1 MSQITPYAILRPMQR
16 DLTLTGL
23 VGLLGGAALYAGASA
38 LSTRIPILAQG
49 TLVTAIVFAFLL
61 LLALLEVP
69 MMVFGLRQM
78 ARSASTPRH
87 LLLATFGIYVAF
99 ASFYA
104 SVFVLLTGQI
114 AWGLG
119 LVAVCLVRWLS
130 GRWVE

>member
-1 MSQITPYAILRPMQR
+1 MQR
-16 DLTLTGL
+16 DLALTGL
-23 VGLLGGAALYAGASA
+23 VGLFGGAALYAGASA
-38 LSTRIPILAQG
+38 LSTRISILAQG
-49 TLVTAIVFAFLL
+49 AVVAAIVFAFLL

-69 MMVFGLRQM
+69 MMLFGLRQM
-78 ARSASTPRH
+78 ARSASTPRR

-119 LVAVCLVRWLS
+119 IAVVCVARLGS
-130 GRWVE
+130 GIWIE